1 VSNFLVLGPRDIFSA
16 VATPAPNPP
25 SDPYRVAADAVAA
38 LAHCLR
44 DCACEVEAR
53 GGQRVARG
61 MLDALESAAIE
72 SLIAMRNACP
82 FSIMIDAKIDEWIE
96 GCKRG
101 YVREEWALRIVAM
114 GAEQARKVEPKIPAH
129 QDVPLCPSPGCRGPL
144 VLREEHG
151 RGAEYAAR
159 VRLVCLNCGDGFIGT
174 DADVAKASKARDAW
188 KAKADK

>member
-1 VSNFLVLGPRDIFSA
+1 MSNFLVLGPRDIFSA

-61 MLDALESAAIE
+61 MLDSIRDAADRALDR
-72 SLIAMRNACP
+72 LYYACP
-82 FSIMIDAKIDEWIE
+82 VGHPNERELSDMMD
-96 GCKRG
+96 GCRLG